1 MTRTLSLLAT
11 FAAAFLFTVTTE
23 AQKGKPPRNEPATI
37 AFRCAFSTD
46 PFDPCPGSGSIPDGI
61 RADTSGLYNAIIDSV
76 QEANLFL
83 APGGGRFL
91 WLDFRN
97 GPPPGPGDRRH
108 FETLMI
114 DNSIF
119 HTNVVDSTG
128 AEVSTGLRSL
138 AVGQVSSSRLKIT
151 FNTIN
156 PSGVSIAWA
165 VRFNPEGYPGSD
177 HITVRRLSTTT
188 WELEA
193 TADDR
198 ALLGSGGTRRDPGTR
213 EGPFSM
219 PFKAIVTSP
228 PGS

>member
-11 FAAAFLFTVTTE
+11 LAAAFLVTATTE
-23 AQKGKPPRNEPATI
+23 AQKGKAPREAPATI

-46 PFDPCPGSGSIPDGI
+46 PFDPCPGGGSVPDGI

-76 QEANLFL
+76 QEASLVL

-91 WLDFRN
+91 WLDFRS
-97 GPPPGPGDRRH
+97 GPPQGPGDRRH
-108 FETLMI
+108 FDTLMI

-119 HTNVVDSTG
+119 HTNAVDSTG
-128 AEVSTGLRSL
+128 AEVSGGLYSL

-151 FNTIN
+151 FNTIS

-193 TADDR
+193 TANDR
-198 ALLGSGGTRRDPGTR
+198 ALLVSGGTRRDPGTR